1 MNKFHY
7 LTAIFS
13 CLIVLFSLFF
23 NLYNNFKSNQ
33 ILNREYYLIFDLVW
47 DFGIKR
53 PFVVVSALSDEAVDL
68 NLFKKDRKT
77 LIKSH
82 KGL

>member
-33 ILNREYYLIFDLVW
+33 ILNREYYLIFYLVW
-47 DFGIKR
+47 DFGIER
-53 PFVVVSALSDEAVDL
+53 PLVVVSALLGEAVDPYV
-68 NLFKKDRKT
+68 FKKDPKT
-77 LIKSH
+77 SIKSQ